1 MTEAFYRLY
10 WWLQRRIAPGLR
22 YCLEEYEDALAGS
35 VKRETRWLDL
45 GCGHNLLPQ
54 WRAEQEQALTRRP
67 AQLVGLDYDM
77 PSLRNHHSISQL
89 VRGDI
94 LRLPFR
100 DGSFNLV
107 SSSMVFEHLKQPRA
121 QLEEIRRV
129 MNPGGE
135 LIFLTPN
142 TKGYTTILGRLMPE
156 FLKSRAIRFF
166 HDREEHDV
174 FPTFYR
180 INSPAQIAQARSR
193 ERPRG
198 PGDPADPVGRAIRED
213 PAPRAARAAL
223 DPPHHDQAPRGAAH
237 QPDRALRQAGR
248 GSGAAARSNLETASP
263 AGPEARAT
271 PTDSRRERI
280 GARSLLG

>member
-1 MTEAFYRLY
+1 LTELFYRFY
-10 WWLQRRIAPGLR
+10 WWLQRWIAPGLR
-22 YCLEEYEDALAGS
+22 YCLEEYEDALAES

-94 LRLPFR
+94 SRLPFR

-107 SSSMVFEHLKQPRA
+107 SSSMVFEHLKHPRA
-121 QLEEIRRV
+121 QLEEISRV

-142 TKGYTTILGRLMPE
+142 AMGYTTLLGRIAPE
-156 FLKSRAIRFF
+156 SVKGRLIRFF
-166 HDREEHDV
+166 HGREEHDV

-180 INSPAQIAQARSR
+180 INSPGQIA
-193 ERPRG
+193 
-198 PGDPADPVGRAIRED
+198 
-213 PAPRAARAAL
+213 
-223 DPPHHDQAPRGAAH
+223 
-237 QPDRALRQAGR
+237 RALRE
-248 GSGAAARSNLETASP
+248 SGFEAREIRLIPSAAQFMKIPPLVFFELLWIRLTMTKRLEALRTNLIVRCVKPAEKP
-263 AGPEARAT
+263 AGPIAA
-271 PTDSRRERI
+271 S
-280 GARSLLG
+280 